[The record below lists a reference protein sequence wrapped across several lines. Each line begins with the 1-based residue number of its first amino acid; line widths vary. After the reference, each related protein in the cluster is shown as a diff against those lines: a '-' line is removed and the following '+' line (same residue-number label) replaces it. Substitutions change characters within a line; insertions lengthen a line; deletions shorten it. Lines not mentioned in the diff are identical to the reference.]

1 MRSTSLALKQL
12 VAGVSVLALA
22 GALLTGC
29 FVSAESTRNVGN
41 EIIIFVDF
49 SGSMGAENR
58 ALIEHD
64 FADTIIPSLAA
75 GDRILVAPINEETLT
90 SFHAL
95 LDETFPPQPE
105 FNRWLDNT
113 MRHERELKAS
123 ERKADE
129 LREKIRAQLP
139 EMLLKAGSS
148 NKTDIFSSL
157 LMAKKLFQATE
168 RRKILI
174 LMSDM
179 IVDYPPYRFDRIS
192 WTPEKKQE
200 LLAELQLKGLIP
212 DLSGVCVYVS
222 AVTAE
227 SAEMARQI
235 SSFWQDYF
243 DRSHA
248 DLDSSR
254 YAHVLLHWPPSDDC
268 AS

>member
-1 MRSTSLALKQL
+1 MTSTSPSLKRLA
-12 VAGVSVLALA
+12 SCSSMLALA

-29 FVSAESTRNVGN
+29 VVSTESTGDVGK

-64 FADTIIPSLAA
+64 FADSIIPSLAA
-75 GDRILVAPINEETLT
+75 GDRILVAPINEETFT

-95 LDETFPPQPE
+95 LDETFPPLPE
-105 FNRWLDNT
+105 FNRWMDNT
-113 MRHERELKAS
+113 MHYQRELKVI
-123 ERKADE
+123 ETEADA
-129 LREKIRAQLP
+129 LRERIRSQLP

-157 LMAKKLFQATE
+157 LMAKKLFQETE

-200 LLAELQLKGLIP
+200 LLAELEVKGLIP

-235 SSFWQDYF
+235 SGFWQDYF

-248 DLDSSR
+248 DLDPSR